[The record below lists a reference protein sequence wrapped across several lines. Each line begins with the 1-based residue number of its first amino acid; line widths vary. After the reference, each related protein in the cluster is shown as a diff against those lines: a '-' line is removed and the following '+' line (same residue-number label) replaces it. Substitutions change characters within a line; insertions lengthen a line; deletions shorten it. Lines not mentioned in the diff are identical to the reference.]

1 MKPFNRNAIL
11 LTLALMAV
19 GNHREAFGQRRKAQG
34 PSYPQPYLQSVYP
47 SGVRAGG
54 SAEVILRG
62 NDLEGIT
69 ALWFDHPGLKAEV
82 IKDLN
87 FRIIASS
94 GTPLGHHDIRVLGTY
109 GVSNPRTFVVG
120 DRNECKEVEPNNTP
134 AKATIVSM
142 NSVVNG
148 EIAGATDVDCFRFE
162 GKKGLR
168 VLLDLEAERIDSR
181 LDATIRLLDAKG
193 REIGESRDAIGV
205 DPFLDVTLPESGNY
219 VVKIHDVTYR
229 GQSDWTYR
237 LTVTDGPHIDAVVPH
252 VLKAGETTEVT
263 LYGRNF
269 RGEVVKETGFD
280 GRPIEK
286 KVVTVT
292 APSVTEHEPNATGR
306 GLVSSIAALRRGF
319 DHLEY
324 SPSGSSNPVFLSLT
338 TDPVVVEVE
347 PNDDAEH
354 PQIVTLPCD
363 ISGIFGKPGDLD
375 IYRFKAKKGESWV
388 FDVGAERIGSPAD
401 PVLTLQKVAE
411 KGNPQDV
418 ASGEDT
424 ADRTGQNRFNTATVD
439 ATLHWTASEDGTYQL
454 VVNDL
459 YSPQRGDVRLS
470 YRLQIRSEHPDF
482 RLVVLPESPNLP
494 DALTLSAGG
503 RSVAFVIALRED
515 GFNNAIRVEAAEL
528 PAGVKCEPI
537 MIPAGQAMSAIVFEA
552 APDAKP
558 IVGMVRMIGRARFGD
573 RKEDLGY
580 ISGASALGPDL
591 AHSALGAT
599 VIWPGPDPLPQ
610 PQQQQ
615 QGPPPVTRL
624 TRGIVLKIV
633 DALPLALDVK
643 PLRQTI
649 TPGSLVSFDLA
660 VSRREPFTEAVT
672 VTPVSLFTTIPN
684 PPPNATVAKGQSAG
698 TFSFRL
704 PLTQAPGIYNVVLQ
718 GTGPLPFS
726 KDPKAKTKPNV
737 PLNMP
742 SNPVTL
748 IVRPAPLGLVI
759 KPVTGGFKLGS
770 KVEVEVIV
778 TRRDG
783 GTDAVPVALMA
794 PASLK
799 LKAEPIFAEPGKS
812 TKMTIAIAA
821 DSPIGPA
828 EGLAL
833 KASVLVRGEPVD
845 VNEPLTVTI
854 AK

>member
-11 LTLALMAV
+11 LTLALV
-19 GNHREAFGQRRKAQG
+19 TFGNHREAFGQRRKAQG

-47 SGVRAGG
+47 SGVKAGG
-54 SAEVILRG
+54 SAEVTLRG

-69 ALWFDHPGLKAEV
+69 ALWFDHPGLRAET

-87 FRIIASS
+87 FRIIASP
-94 GTPLGHHDIRVLGTY
+94 GTPLGHHDIRVLSTY

-120 DRNECKEVEPNNTP
+120 DRIEFKEVEPNNTP
-134 AKATIVSM
+134 AKATSVSI

-148 EIAGATDVDCFRFE
+148 EIANATDIDCFCFD
-162 GKKGLR
+162 GKKGQR

-181 LDATIRLLDAKG
+181 LDATLRLLDAKG

-205 DPFLDVTLPESGNY
+205 DPFLDVTLPESGKY
-219 VVKIHDVTYR
+219 VVKIHDVIYR

-237 LTVTDGPHIDAVVPH
+237 LTITDGPHIDAVAPH
-252 VLKAGETTEVT
+252 VLKAGETTVVT
-263 LYGRNF
+263 LYGRNLG
-269 RGEVVKETGFD
+269 GEIVKESGFD

-286 KVVTVT
+286 KVVTIT
-292 APSVTEHEPNATGR
+292 APGVTEPDSTEPGR
-306 GLVSSIAALRRGF
+306 GLISSITALRRGF
-319 DHLEY
+319 DHLES

-338 TDPVVVEVE
+338 TDRVVVEQE

-354 PQIVTLPCD
+354 PQHVTLPCD
-363 ISGIFGKPGDLD
+363 ISGVFGKPGDLD

-401 PVLTLQKVAE
+401 PVVTLQQVDE
-411 KGNPQDV
+411 KGTPRDV

-439 ATLHWTASEDGTYQL
+439 ATLRWSASEAGTYQV

-459 YSPQRGDVRLS
+459 YSSRRGDVRLS
-470 YRLQIRSEHPDF
+470 YRLQIRPERPDF

-494 DALTLSAGG
+494 DALTLNAGG
-503 RSVAFVIALRED
+503 RSVAILIALRED

-528 PAGVKCEPI
+528 PPGVKCDPI

-552 APDAKP
+552 ALDAKP
-558 IVGMVRMIGRARFGD
+558 IVGLVRLIGRSRFGD

-580 ISGASALGPDL
+580 ISGASVLGPDL

-599 VIWPGPDPLPQ
+599 VIWPGPDPQ

-633 DALPLALDVK
+633 EALPLALDVK
-643 PLRQTI
+643 PLRQSI
-649 TPGSLVSFDLA
+649 TPGSLVSFDLT

-684 PPPNATVAKGQSAG
+684 PPPTATVAKGQSAG

-704 PLTQAPGIYNVVLQ
+704 PLTLAPGIYNMILQ
-718 GTGPLPFS
+718 GTGPFPFS
-726 KDPKAKTKPNV
+726 KDSKAKTKPNV

-748 IVRPAPLGLVI
+748 VVRPAPSGVVI
-759 KPVTGGFKLGS
+759 KPVTGSFKVGS
-770 KVEVEVIV
+770 KVEIEVIV

-783 GTDAVPVALMA
+783 GKDAVPISLMA
-794 PASLK
+794 PAGLK
-799 LKAEPIFAEPGKS
+799 LKAEPVFAEPGKS
-812 TKMTIAIAA
+812 TKMVIAIAA

-833 KASVLVRGEPVD
+833 KARVLVGGEPVD
-845 VNEPLTVTI
+845 VNEPLTVSI